1 MPIVEGNKRR
11 PKTIKEHVDSG
22 KKTGKIIFA
31 VFNILIIG
39 FIFGAL
45 SGDVETLDPNI
56 KWGLI
61 FGITLAAIFILICTP
76 FNGTAAKIGT
86 MFFILAY
93 AVLGVAELALT
104 KSDIG
109 LKAQILGYMAILFL
123 AFNWMYIH
131 WRMCK
136 LCK

>member
-1 MPIVEGNKRR
+1 MLYGGKKN
-11 PKTIKEHVDSG
+11 IKEHLTKG
-22 KKTGKIIFA
+22 KKAGKIIFA
-31 VFNILIIG
+31 VLNVLILG

-45 SGDVETLDPNI
+45 SGDVEKLDPNV

-61 FGITLAAIFILICTP
+61 LGITLAAILLLICTP
-76 FNGTAAKIGT
+76 FNGTPAKVAT

-93 AVLGVAELALT
+93 AVLGVAEVALT
-104 KSDIG
+104 NPDIG
-109 LKAQILGYMAILFL
+109 LRVEILGYMAILFM

>member
-1 MPIVEGNKRR
+1 MGT
-11 PKTIKEHVDSG
+11 KTIKDHLVSG
-22 KKTGKIIFA
+22 KRTGKIIFA
-31 VFNILIIG
+31 VLNVLILG

-45 SGDVETLDPNI
+45 SGDVEKIDPNI

-61 FGITLAAIFILICTP
+61 LGITLAAIFILICTP
-76 FNGTAAKIGT
+76 FDGTVAKIAT

-93 AVLGVAELALT
+93 AVLGVAEVALT
-104 KSDIG
+104 KPDIG
-109 LKAQILGYMAILFL
+109 IRVEIFGYLAILFL

>member
-1 MPIVEGNKRR
+1 MLYGGKNSVKKHLMKGKR
-11 PKTIKEHVDSG
+11 
-22 KKTGKIIFA
+22 TGKAIFA
-31 VFNILIIG
+31 VLNIIIMG

-45 SGDVETLDPNI
+45 SGDLSKLDEGK

-61 FGITLAAIFILICTP
+61 FFITLFGIIILVLTS
-76 FNGTAAKIGT
+76 FFDDYRVKIVT

-93 AVLGVAELALT
+93 AVLGIAEVALT
-104 KSDIG
+104 KPDIG
-109 LKAQILGYMAILFL
+109 VRVETLGYLAILFM

-136 LCK
+136 LCA

>member
-1 MPIVEGNKRR
+1 MMLYGSGGK
-11 PKTIKEHVDSG
+11 KSIKEHVMSG

-31 VFNILIIG
+31 VLNVLILG

-45 SGDVETLDPNI
+45 SGDVSTIEPNL

-61 FGITLAAIFILICTP
+61 LGITLSAIFILICTP
-76 FNGTAAKIGT
+76 FDKTIAKVGA

-93 AVLGVAELALT
+93 AVLGITELALT
-104 KSDIG
+104 KQDVG
-109 LKAQILGYMAILFL
+109 LKTQILGYMAILFM
-123 AFNWMYIH
+123 AFNWMHIH